1 MPLGD
6 GLSVLGRRAQGASP
20 ARRPD
25 RRPPRRFPHHHP
37 LRPSARQP
45 RPARQL
51 HRRRLSF
58 DATSPVSQV
67 GRGAAWSRWRPASS
81 PKLQRL
87 RQQSFQLTVIERC
100 PAEVTIVDVRVDDL
114 RRLRALASH
123 PGYELRL
130 TGTATGAQRS
140 SDCDVGTHCVEEDE
154 ADHEPE
160 RTTERHGRSG
170 PE

>member
-1 MPLGD
+1 MNK
-6 GLSVLGRRAQGASP
+6 RR
-20 ARRPD
+20 
-25 RRPPRRFPHHHP
+25 
-37 LRPSARQP
+37 
-45 RPARQL
+45 L
-51 HRRRLSF
+51 HRLRKAFHWRWCSERRSDAHIVTARNSF
-58 DATSPVSQV
+58 DATSPVSPV
-67 GRGAAWSRWRPASS
+67 GRGEARHWPRWRPACS

-87 RQQSFQLTVIERC
+87 GQQSFQLTVIERC

-123 PGYELRL
+123 PGDELRL

-160 RTTERHGRSG
+160 RTTERHCRSG